1 MQTKIPSSE
10 LRIGMY
16 VADLDRPWIDTP
28 FLFQGFLIENDE
40 HLMQLQQYCKFVLV
54 DSANST
60 HAVQAAISAQAEIS
74 GANRRDSATPKS
86 GPASDRHHAAA
97 EESNARPSFIPA
109 EINLTRFR
117 NIIPVEAEL
126 APAGQAFTR
135 TGEVLRDLIR
145 DIRSDK
151 QLALEEVEV
160 VIQDVVDSMVRNPDA
175 LMLIAR
181 LRQQDEVIYGHGL
194 NVAIYLVALGRHL
207 GLPKDFLE
215 RLGTVGLLLDIG
227 KTRLPRELLLKKGRL
242 TSAEFE
248 TVKDHV
254 RLGLAILKETPDLH
268 PDILQGIAQH
278 HEREDG
284 SGYPAGLSK
293 GDIGLFGRMAA
304 IADSFSAL
312 TNPRPYAEVIPA
324 YEALHTMGNWGG
336 EFYHASIVE
345 QFIHA
350 IGIFPVGSMVELSSG
365 EVAVVIS
372 HNKVRRLKPRVL
384 IISGPDKSPSPN
396 PATLDLLYPPA
407 TQETPLS
414 ILRGLPTGAYG
425 LNPREYY
432 LT

>member
-1 MQTKIPSSE
+1 MQIKIPSGD
-10 LRIGMY
+10 LRIGMF
-16 VADLDRPWIDTP
+16 VANLDRPWIDTP

-40 HLMQLQQYCKFVLV
+40 HLLQLQQYCKFVLV
-54 DSANST
+54 DSVNST
-60 HAVQAAISAQAEIS
+60 QYVQAAISAHAE
-74 GANRRDSATPKS
+74 KS
-86 GPASDRHHAAA
+86 GIHKHDSPAHKSGSRHPTAA
-97 EESNARPSFIPA
+97 EERKAQPSFIPA
-109 EINLTRFR
+109 EITLTRFR

-126 APAGQAFTR
+126 APAGQAYAR
-135 TGEVLRDLIR
+135 TGEVLHNLIQ
-145 DIRSDK
+145 DIRSNK
-151 QLALEEVEV
+151 HLALAEVEV
-160 VIQDVVDSMVRNPDA
+160 VIHDVVDSMVRNPDA
-175 LMLIAR
+175 LMLITR
-181 LRQQDEVIYGHGL
+181 MRQQDEAVYGHGL

-207 GLPKDFLE
+207 GLPKDILE

-242 TSAEFE
+242 TTDEFE

-254 RLGLAILKETPDLH
+254 RFSLDIFKETPGLH
-268 PDILQGIAQH
+268 PDILQGIVQH

-284 SGYPAGLSK
+284 SGYPVGLAK
-293 GDIGLFGRMAA
+293 GEISLFGRMAA

-324 YEALHTMGNWGG
+324 YEALHTLRDWGG

-345 QFIHA
+345 QFTHA

-384 IISGPDKSPSPN
+384 VISSPDKRPSKSPT
-396 PATLDLLYPPA
+396 TLDLLYPPA
-407 TQETPLS
+407 TQQTPLS

-425 LNPREYY
+425 LDPREYY
-432 LT
+432 LA

>member
-1 MQTKIPSSE
+1 MQTKIPAAE
-10 LRIGMY
+10 LSFGMF

-40 HLMQLQQYCKFVLV
+40 HLILLRKYCKHVLV
-54 DSANST
+54 DAMRST
-60 HAVQAAISAQAEIS
+60 QNAQATISAYREKS
-74 GANRRDSATPKS
+74 GANRRDF
-86 GPASDRHHAAA
+86 AAKIA
-97 EESNARPSFIPA
+97 MRADNDDSIAAQRYVRPSFIPT
-109 EINLTRFR
+109 EITLTRFR

-126 APAGQAFTR
+126 APAGKAYTR
-135 TGEVLRDLIR
+135 TGEVLRDLIQ

-160 VIQDVVDSMVRNPDA
+160 VIQDVVDTMVRNPDA
-175 LMLIAR
+175 LMLVAR
-181 LRQQDEVIYGHGL
+181 LQKQDEVIYGHGL

-215 RLGTVGLLLDIG
+215 RLGTIGLLLDIG

-248 TVKDHV
+248 MAKTHV
-254 RLGLAILKETPDLH
+254 ALGLEILKETPGLH

-284 SGYPAGLSK
+284 SGYPAGLSR

-324 YEALHTMGNWGG
+324 YEALQTMGNWGG
-336 EFYHASIVE
+336 QFYHAPVVE

-384 IISGPDKSPSPN
+384 IISGPDKRPSTSPS
-396 PATLDLLYPPA
+396 TVDLLYPPA
-407 TQETPLS
+407 TQKIALS
-414 ILRGLPTGAYG
+414 ILHGLPTGAYG

-432 LT
+432 L